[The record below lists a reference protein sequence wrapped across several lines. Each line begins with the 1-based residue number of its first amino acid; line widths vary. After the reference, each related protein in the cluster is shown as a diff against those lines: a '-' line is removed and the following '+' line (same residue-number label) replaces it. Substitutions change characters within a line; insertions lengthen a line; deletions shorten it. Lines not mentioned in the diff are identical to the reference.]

1 VIISGGWPRLS
12 VSQLVD
18 RAAAIAT
25 VLAEL
30 DVHRHEPV
38 LVTLPEGPGF
48 AESFAGA
55 VHQDALPLVAS
66 PLLSAAEVTDVA
78 AAAGAR
84 VVLASANQLDSWV
97 ELTTESAILLK
108 GPHGPWVA
116 ALRLRSFPC
125 G

>member
-1 VIISGGWPRLS
+1 LS

-38 LVTLPEGPGF
+38 LVTLPDGPGF

-66 PLLSAAEVTDVA
+66 PLLSTAELTEVA

-84 VVLASANQLDSWV
+84 LVLASPNQLATWV
-97 ELTTESAILLK
+97 QLTTESAILVK

-116 ALRLRSFPC
+116 ALRLR
-125 G
+125 